1 MPQGSRGGALPGCS
15 AGLVGQAGGRVRP
28 NGDGVGG
35 AHEVGV
41 VDAFQALAGADV
53 ARGVPRGGR
62 GVLHAFGIRLT
73 GEPNLRVGASVRC
86 VGDGERAGEAGPHYA
101 LTALRAYRLTTPI
114 ICVTVLMQSYRRSDE
129 AVRLRS

>member
-1 MPQGSRGGALPGCS
+1 M
-15 AGLVGQAGGRVRP
+15 
-28 NGDGVGG
+28 
-35 AHEVGV
+35 HEVLKWRYFSKKASS
-41 VDAFQALAGADV
+41 VDVWTAVSG
-53 ARGVPRGGR
+53 GCGR

-101 LTALRAYRLTTPI
+101 LTALRAYRLTTPT
-114 ICVTVLMQSYRRSDE
+114 ICVIVLMQSYRRSDE

>member
-1 MPQGSRGGALPGCS
+1 MKKAFFVDVWPAVSGGC
-15 AGLVGQAGGRVRP
+15 
-28 NGDGVGG
+28 
-35 AHEVGV
+35 
-41 VDAFQALAGADV
+41 
-53 ARGVPRGGR
+53 GR
-62 GVLHAFGIRLT
+62 GLLHAFGIRLT

-86 VGDGERAGEAGPHYA
+86 VGGGEGAGEVGSRCA

>member
-1 MPQGSRGGALPGCS
+1 MAVSVPMVTASAVHMRSVLWTHSRRWQAPMWPS
-15 AGLVGQAGGRVRP
+15 ATGRPPRASRLTKVEQAG
-28 NGDGVGG
+28 
-35 AHEVGV
+35 A
-41 VDAFQALAGADV
+41 A
-53 ARGVPRGGR
+53 
-62 GVLHAFGIRLT
+62 

-86 VGDGERAGEAGPHYA
+86 VGDGERAGEVGPHYA